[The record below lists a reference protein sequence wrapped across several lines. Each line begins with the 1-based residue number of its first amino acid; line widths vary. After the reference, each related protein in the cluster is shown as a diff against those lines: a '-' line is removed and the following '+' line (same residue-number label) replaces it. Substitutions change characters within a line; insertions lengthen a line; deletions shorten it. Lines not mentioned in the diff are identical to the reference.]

1 MQALDVT
8 RLHSQEFISNSKLPL
23 LCKQRPFIKLMET
36 SFQIVIHCTEKDQK
50 SATQQG
56 VSF

>member
-36 SFQIVIHCTEKDQK
+36 SFPNRDSLHQKDQK

-56 VSF
+56 VSL